1 MVQLIGFIEFQK
13 DLRSESNISF
23 NTPVNYTKIKK
34 YNMLIKDYDP
44 DVYNFRT
51 IITYT
56 YVIPS
61 TAASVRSP
69 EAIDQDVEINIQI
82 FGENKK
88 TKEEIGYIEFDK
100 LYYNLTRLEV
110 ESPLFRRSIL
120 DAKYTIISAKQGIF
134 KNITQLETK
143 IPSDERFPTYWGLFF
158 N

>member
-1 MVQLIGFIEFQK
+1 MVPLTGFIEFQK

-23 NTPVNYTKIKK
+23 NTPINYTKTKK
-34 YNMLIKDYDP
+34 YNMIIKDYEP

-61 TAASVRSP
+61 TAASTRSP
-69 EAIDQDVEINIQI
+69 EAIDQDVEVNIQI

-88 TKEEIGYIEFDK
+88 TKEEIGYIEFNK
-100 LYYNLTRLEV
+100 LYYNIPRSEI
-110 ESPLFRRSIL
+110 ESPLFLSSIL
-120 DAKYTIISAKQGIF
+120 SAKYTIITSKQGIF

-143 IPSDERFPTYWGLFF
+143 IPSDERIPTYWGLFF

>member
-1 MVQLIGFIEFQK
+1 MVPLTGFIEFQK

-23 NTPVNYTKIKK
+23 NTPINYTKTKK
-34 YNMLIKDYDP
+34 YNMIIKDYDP

-61 TAASVRSP
+61 TAASTRSP
-69 EAIDQDVEINIQI
+69 EAIDQDVELNIQI

-88 TKEEIGYIEFDK
+88 TKEEIGYIEFNK
-100 LYYNLTRLEV
+100 LYYNILHSEI
-110 ESPLFRRSIL
+110 ESPLFIGSIL
-120 DAKYTIISAKQGIF
+120 DAKYTIIIAKQGIF

-143 IPSDERFPTYWGLFF
+143 TPSGERFPTYWRLFF
-158 N
+158 I